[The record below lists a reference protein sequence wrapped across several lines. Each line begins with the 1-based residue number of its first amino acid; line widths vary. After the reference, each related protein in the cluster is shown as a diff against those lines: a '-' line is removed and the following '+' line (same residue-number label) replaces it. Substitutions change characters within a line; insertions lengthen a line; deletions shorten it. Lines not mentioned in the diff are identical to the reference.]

1 MNLDDI
7 PGVNKILHTPGHSGH
22 VKLDA
27 IFYRVSLRGRRLVVQ
42 SYDINSKR
50 TDEQCG

>member
-7 PGVNKILHTPGHSGH
+7 PGVNNTLHTPGLSGH

-27 IFYRVSLRGRRLVVQ
+27 IFYRVSLRGRGLAVQ
-42 SYDINSKR
+42 SHDINSKR
-50 TDEQCG
+50 TNEQRG